1 MNTSLPGDA
10 GPLLRAA
17 EERIMAAIAARD
29 IAGLEAELTDDFAH
43 TSIGGAEQD
52 RGSFLDAI
60 RDAPY
65 RILELRG
72 EQLQV
77 RAMGDLAILS
87 GVQRARVA
95 LPDGSVVTGLG
106 AFVDLFVLTSVGW
119 RLRHACSVELP
130 DDTAGEAGD

>member
-1 MNTSLPGDA
+1 
-10 GPLLRAA
+10 
-17 EERIMAAIAARD
+17 MAAIAARD
-29 IAGLEAELTDDFAH
+29 VAALQAELTDDFVH
-43 TSIGGAEQD
+43 TSIGGVEQD
-52 RGSFLDAI
+52 RGAFLEAI

-72 EQLQV
+72 ERLHV
-77 RAMGDLAILS
+77 RAMGDIALLS

-95 LPDGSVVTGLG
+95 LPDGSVVTGAG
-106 AFVDLFVLTSVGW
+106 AFVDLFVSTGNGW